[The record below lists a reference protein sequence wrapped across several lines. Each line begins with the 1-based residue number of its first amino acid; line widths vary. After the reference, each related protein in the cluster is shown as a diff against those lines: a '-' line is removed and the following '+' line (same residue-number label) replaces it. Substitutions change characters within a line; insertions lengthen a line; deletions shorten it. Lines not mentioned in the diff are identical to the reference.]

1 MKLSKKVMKKA
12 QDENERL
19 HQEALD
25 ACIPIAQEI
34 FKIIVDSGIKMGDGD
49 FMKTRPKEYVE
60 ASKRIMQMMVERNV
74 NWVDRNFIFQ
84 LVLQPISHFQSI
96 ILQDLQRTFE
106 YQICNLFGV
115 SSFDELKMQDVNEG
129 LLRLAKPLTP
139 EEKEFVAKQ
148 RAATEALSEGK
159 AEAEKES

>member
-12 QDENERL
+12 QDENDRL

-25 ACIPIAQEI
+25 ACIPVAQEI
-34 FKIIVDSGIKMGDGD
+34 FKIAFESGMKMGDGD

-60 ASKRIMQMMVERNV
+60 ASKKIMQMMVEKNIR
-74 NWVDRNFIFQ
+74 WVDRAFIFQ
-84 LVLQPISHFQSI
+84 LALQPISHLQSI
-96 ILQDLQRTFE
+96 IMQDLQRTFE
-106 YQICNLFGV
+106 YQICNLFGT

-139 EEKEFVAKQ
+139 EEKRHVEEQ
-148 RAATEALSEGK
+148 RAANEALGTGGTK
-159 AEAEKES
+159 AEKA